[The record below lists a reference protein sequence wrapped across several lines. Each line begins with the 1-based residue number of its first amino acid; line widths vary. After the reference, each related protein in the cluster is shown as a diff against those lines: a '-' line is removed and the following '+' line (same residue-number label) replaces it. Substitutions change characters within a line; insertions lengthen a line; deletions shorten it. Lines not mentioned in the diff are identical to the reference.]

1 MAQYRPTQNQFKLR
15 VYTPG
20 SKPSSDG
27 NFISRGDKKLL
38 DESGEYIDVEKF
50 VGGDVVY
57 EEEASLLNTLT
68 FTIDKDADVLIQR
81 MIWGQWVV
89 LYGGFYTDE
98 GYSMRKVFSGTI
110 VRIRTE
116 LPNNGRAKF
125 TVTAYSYGYTQ
136 MGKEPRYFVYPDPD
150 SDRNFLRGRR
160 TISLKQLIEGIARE
174 DGMEIGEIV
183 LPKAVANKQF
193 TLDDVE
199 HQKGTTDWAFM
210 SNLAKTH
217 GCSVWTQNDE
227 GVEKLYFIDTEKSTR
242 SYNEEISFLYPL
254 QGNYG
259 VKQVLPKEM
268 YSRAIEEHDRPRLI
282 WDVVIDEDIS
292 MAASVS
298 RSAMYYD
305 KTTGEYTEAIS
316 EISEQDGVRVIK
328 FYELDETRV
337 QHIHETDPELADRIR
352 NSGPSSMAWS
362 SGAKTPE
369 EESPNFARYYYRVK
383 EVYDEEMAV
392 FDRAFMG
399 ITLSATCAQDLRI
412 RSQRVY
418 DVRGI
423 LRYTSRSSE
432 GKYYLM
438 GVRHIWGQGGPTTEL
453 EFRK

>member
-1 MAQYRPTQNQFKLR
+1 MAQYRPTQNQYKLR
-15 VYTPG
+15 VFTPG
-20 SKPSSDG
+20 TKPASDE
-27 NFISRGDKKLL
+27 NFISRGGRKLL
-38 DESGEYIDVEKF
+38 DEGGDYIDVEKF

-57 EEEASLLNTLT
+57 EEQASLLNTLT

-98 GYSMRKVFSGTI
+98 GYSLRKVFSGTI

-136 MGKEPRYFVYPDPD
+136 MGKEPKYFAYPDPD
-150 SDRNFLRGRR
+150 SNRNFLKGKKS
-160 TISLKQLIEGIARE
+160 ISLKQLIEGVAKE
-174 DGMEIGEIV
+174 DGMQIGEIV
-183 LPKAVANKQF
+183 LPKSVASKKF
-193 TLDDVE
+193 TIDSVE
-199 HQKGTTDWAFM
+199 HQKGVTDWAFL
-210 SNLAKTH
+210 NKLAKTH
-217 GCSVWTQNDE
+217 GCNIWTQFEE
-227 GVEKLYFIDTEKSTR
+227 GAERLYFVDTEKSTR
-242 SYNEEISFLYPL
+242 SYNETISFLYPL

-259 VKQVLPKEM
+259 VKQVLPEEM
-268 YSRAIEEHDRPRLI
+268 YSQSIAEYDRPRLI
-282 WDVVIDEDIS
+282 WDVTIDEDIS

-298 RSAMYYD
+298 RSAMYFD
-305 KTTGEYTEAIS
+305 KETGEYTEAIA
-316 EISEQDGVRVIK
+316 EISEQDGVRVIR
-328 FYELDETRV
+328 FYELDEARV
-337 QHIHETDPELADRIR
+337 QHIHDTDPETADRIR
-352 NSGPSSMAWS
+352 DAGPTSMPWT
-362 SGAKTPE
+362 SGAKNPE
-369 EESPNFARYYYRVK
+369 DESPNFARYYYRVK

-399 ITLSATCAQDLRI
+399 ITINATCAQDLRI

-432 GKYYLM
+432 GKYYLS
-438 GVRHIWGQGGPTTEL
+438 GLKHIWGNSGPITEL